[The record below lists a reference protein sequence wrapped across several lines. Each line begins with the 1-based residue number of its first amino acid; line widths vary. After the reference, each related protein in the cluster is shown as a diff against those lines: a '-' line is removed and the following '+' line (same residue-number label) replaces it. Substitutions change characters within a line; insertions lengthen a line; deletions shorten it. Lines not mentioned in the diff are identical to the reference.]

1 MLYSGALGWKG
12 VGASGAPWTVPPPPP
27 FLDPWRGRGEM
38 AVEGRDGV
46 RKRGRERER
55 GKDDGPMSRQVASSH
70 GAPIHHR
77 GYIYTARM
85 RISTDTRASRDE
97 NVDYAAFLLLSLP
110 HPLSPFIPRPLSLL
124 AHPSVRRSVPL
135 FHQASWA
142 HGPSSLSRFC

>member
-1 MLYSGALGWKG
+1 MDC
-12 VGASGAPWTVPPPPP
+12 PPAT
-27 FLDPWRGRGEM
+27 
-38 AVEGRDGV
+38 AVSRAVEREGRDGGG
-46 RKRGRERER
+46 RERRSEKEMERGRERER

-77 GYIYTARM
+77 GYIHTARM